1 MTENHRQGVL
11 PLLGRN
17 DTRGQRGQIEPET
30 LQAHMP
36 GGESEK
42 VLHTRGNRSNNSS
55 WCAGIGFWIQKEEEE
70 QKSRLKSGGQEKGVQ
85 RHSDWLIDWLMTDWL
100 EYHQIAVVT
109 FVNYRDMNICWG
121 GPDKRTRL
129 NTF

>member
-1 MTENHRQGVL
+1 MTEKHRQGVL

-42 VLHTRGNRSNNSS
+42 VLHAKGNRSNSS
-55 WCAGIGFWIQKEEEE
+55 GWCAGIRF
-70 QKSRLKSGGQEKGVQ
+70 
-85 RHSDWLIDWLMTDWL
+85 
-100 EYHQIAVVT
+100 
-109 FVNYRDMNICWG
+109 
-121 GPDKRTRL
+121 
-129 NTF
+129 

>member
-1 MTENHRQGVL
+1 MTEKHRQGVL

-42 VLHTRGNRSNNSS
+42 VLHATGNRSNNSS
-55 WCAGIGFWIQKEEEE
+55 WCARISF
-70 QKSRLKSGGQEKGVQ
+70 
-85 RHSDWLIDWLMTDWL
+85 
-100 EYHQIAVVT
+100 
-109 FVNYRDMNICWG
+109 
-121 GPDKRTRL
+121 
-129 NTF
+129 